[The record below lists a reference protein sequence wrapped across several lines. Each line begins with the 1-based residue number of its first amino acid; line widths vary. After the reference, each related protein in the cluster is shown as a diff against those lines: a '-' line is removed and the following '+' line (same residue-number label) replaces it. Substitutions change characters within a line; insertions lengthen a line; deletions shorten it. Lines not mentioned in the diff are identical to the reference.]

1 MKYTRTLFSLSL
13 LAALS
18 FASINPA
25 LADPSTQVKTVQN
38 IKIFP
43 LPGGL
48 DAYPMLN
55 SNSPEIVESSGILVS
70 SLPGKSPAYLDFPFK
85 GRFGV
90 FSHHIA
96 RDPAP
101 GVRLLYLGTLVT
113 NPHATPVTLELTR
126 GASYL
131 SQPDAL
137 FKALPS
143 LTPNPNGL
151 VYAGPG
157 DRVITELLTDTVPLK
172 NKTFTIP
179 PRSTEL
185 IASLPVPTNVKILPP
200 INGRSSL
207 MYFNSSDSLYVSH
220 LAYFAD
226 KKGDGFAAP
235 TAADYRELLNS
246 GKMAGKREETPTNY
260 LREKPKGPFRY
271 GRVAGIS
278 QGLTWQSKLFQGDA
292 LLQRPN
298 AGETVGYPIS
308 AVYLKRM
315 GTDQNQSGE
324 LLRRYADTAYQNHAN
339 YGVRYDIEIPLHN
352 RTQSYQ
358 TYSIGLSHP
367 VSQNKEEQSFVF
379 PPNRPVMYRGSTQL
393 RWTDEYNQQQ
403 TRFSHLV
410 LQHGQEPQTL
420 ERFTLAPGINYDVTL
435 SLYYPADSTPPQLL
449 TVSRI
454 E

>member
-13 LAALS
+13 LATFS
-18 FASINPA
+18 FACISPA
-25 LADPSTQVKTVQN
+25 LADTPEQVKTIQN

-43 LPGGL
+43 LPGSL
-48 DAYPMLN
+48 DEYPMLN
-55 SNSPEIVESSGILVS
+55 SNSPEIIESSGILVS

-85 GRFGV
+85 GRFGL

-113 NPHATPVTLELTR
+113 NPHATPVILELTE

-137 FKALPS
+137 FTPLPT
-143 LTPNPNGL
+143 LTPNPEGT

-157 DRVITELLTDTVPLK
+157 DRVTTAHLTGTTPIK
-172 NKTFTIP
+172 NMTITIP

-185 IASLPVPTNVKILPP
+185 VTSLPVPTNVKILPP

-226 KKGDGFAAP
+226 KKGDGFTPP
-235 TAADYRELLNS
+235 TVEDYRKLLNS
-246 GKMAGKREETPTNY
+246 GQMAGKREETPTNY
-260 LREKPKGPFRY
+260 TREKPKGSFRY

-278 QGLTWQSKLFQGDA
+278 QGITWQSKLFQGDA

-298 AGETVGYPIS
+298 IGETVGYPIS
-308 AVYLKRM
+308 TVYIKRM

-339 YGVRYDIEIPLHN
+339 YGVRYDIMIPLHN
-352 RTQSYQ
+352 RTKSYQ
-358 TYSIGLSHP
+358 TYSVALSHP
-367 VSQNKEEQSFVF
+367 IGQSKEEQSFVF

-403 TRFSHLV
+403 ERFSHLV